1 MRIALRH
8 LISLGHIP
16 SHRISFNPHRLL
28 VPRNTHLRHAT
39 SLPSH
44 SNHSVPLEPDSPE
57 ELEEK
62 KTNDLVAS
70 FMEFMDLVKDEPSRR
85 RDEKQTNW
93 IRDRFQADDLQIPSH
108 PKIAENIIHFLFE
121 RRLFKQA
128 IAVYQ
133 HMVEGGL
140 IPSPST
146 NALFLAVALATSN
159 APGKNQLAG
168 FKAVLS
174 YRSFTETHFMELLD
188 HIIALKIPPEIAARL
203 TRMFIAVKGD
213 GYSPSRAVI
222 MKLIDLQTQ
231 AGDIMAAADTIDE
244 YDFHQGS
251 SAFESPAEPYARMI
265 HATPASDQAAVDWIM
280 GVMREKDV
288 PVHIMVFNSLITQQK
303 NRKDFRKALA
313 YYNVIIRLATTTP
326 LKPNAVTYKLLFR
339 LYGYHHKNNHKPNA
353 SRSDQSA
360 SSLIPPPRQLFA
372 DMMSLWFS
380 ARFHPPA
387 SSVPA
392 ARADQAEVDQSLMD
406 IIFRSFLYL
415 DDYAAAIVVLR
426 TTAELGL
433 RITVRTYFTLLRY
446 MARKVY
452 YDVHVARVKNTVQ
465 PVFAFELMGPF
476 EPREIADDD
485 NAAYE
490 WIMGRLLEHNL
501 REAVRSGDGS
511 GVRVSSE
518 PRRRVPSVA
527 EILEQDGNPTKTTSF
542 RSSPSSAARC
552 KFGRRARRCRGGM
565 RGGNER

>member
-1 MRIALRH
+1 
-8 LISLGHIP
+8 
-16 SHRISFNPHRLL
+16 
-28 VPRNTHLRHAT
+28 
-39 SLPSH
+39 
-44 SNHSVPLEPDSPE
+44 
-57 ELEEK
+57 
-62 KTNDLVAS
+62 
-70 FMEFMDLVKDEPSRR
+70 MEFMDLVKDEPKGMRSRR
-85 RDEKQTNW
+85 TGFVIGSKPTTS
-93 IRDRFQADDLQIPSH
+93 RFPHIPRSRR
-108 PKIAENIIHFLFE
+108 IIHFLFE

-168 FKAVLS
+168 FKTVLS

-231 AGDIMAAADTIDE
+231 AGDILAAADTIDE
-244 YDFHQGS
+244 YDFHQGG

-288 PVHIMVFNSLITQQK
+288 PVHIM
-303 NRKDFRKALA
+303 ALA

-326 LKPNAVTYKLLFR
+326 LKPNAPT
-339 LYGYHHKNNHKPNA
+339 G
-353 SRSDQSA
+353 
-360 SSLIPPPRQLFA
+360 SLIPPRQLFA

-380 ARFHPPA
+380 ARLHPPA

-392 ARADQAEVDQSLMD
+392 ARSDQSEADQSLMD
-406 IIFRSFLYL
+406 ITFRSFLYL

-426 TTAELGL
+426 TTVELGCASPCARTL
-433 RITVRTYFTLLRY
+433 RSCDTWR
-446 MARKVY
+446 ARCTTT
-452 YDVHVARVKNTVQ
+452 VHVARVKQTVQ

-490 WIMGRLLEHNL
+490 WIMERLLEHNS
-501 REAVRSGDGS
+501 REAVRGGDGS
-511 GVRVSSE
+511 GVRVSTE

-527 EILEQDGNPTKTTSF
+527 EILEQDGNPTKMRDPVDVFPLISIL
-542 RSSPSSAARC
+542 
-552 KFGRRARRCRGGM
+552 RRALQIRASSTEVPWGDAWRKQTVTKARYQMVPKGIPWWSWSPAEKEKM
-565 RGGNER
+565 KQYKKK